1 MKEKYYFDVFPE
13 LTSERLLLKEIRLSE
28 ANQMIEIT
36 AYDGQ
41 QAENNR
47 DVVRILS
54 QIALDYFNGDGI
66 TWGLYL
72 KSTGEFIGNCCFCR
86 GYQNNIAE
94 IGYVLKADFRG
105 HGYMTEAVKTVTRF
119 GLQDMKVKQVC
130 AYTAPDNRASQSVL
144 LTAGFTTASCN
155 QDSHQFICQ

>member
-1 MKEKYYFDVFPE
+1 MTEKYYFEVFPE

-36 AYDGQ
+36 VYDGQ
-41 QAENNR
+41 QAKNSL
-47 DVVRILS
+47 DVVNILS

-86 GYQNNIAE
+86 GYKNNIAE
-94 IGYVLKADFRG
+94 IGYVLKPDFRG
-105 HGYMTEAVKTVTRF
+105 HGYMTEAVKTVTEF
-119 GLQDMKVKQVC
+119 GLQEMKVLQVC
-130 AYTAPDNRASQSVL
+130 AYTEHDNRASQSVL
-144 LTAGFTTASCN
+144 VKAGFLRSADEGETYKYLSN
-155 QDSHQFICQ
+155 

>member
-13 LTSERLLLKEIRLSE
+13 LTSERLLLREIRLSE

-41 QAENNR
+41 QAENSR

-54 QIALDYFNGDGI
+54 QIALNYLNGDGI

-119 GLQDMKVKQVC
+119 GLQDMKVRQVC

-144 LTAGFTTASCN
+144 LTAGFTTGICD

>member
-1 MKEKYYFDVFPE
+1 VKEKYYFDVFPE
-13 LTSERLLLKEIRLSE
+13 LTSERLLLREIRLSE
-28 ANQMIEIT
+28 ANHMIEIT

-41 QAENNR
+41 QAENSH

-54 QIALDYFNGDGI
+54 QIALDYLNGDGI

-94 IGYVLKADFRG
+94 IGYVLKSDFRG
-105 HGYMTEAVKTVTRF
+105 HGYMTEAVRTVTRF

-130 AYTAPDNRASQSVL
+130 AYTVSDNHSSQSVL
-144 LTAGFTTASCN
+144 LKTGFMQSTSERN
-155 QDSHQFICQ
+155 LLKYIYK

>member
-105 HGYMTEAVKTVTRF
+105 HGYMTEAVK
-119 GLQDMKVKQVC
+119 QVC

-144 LTAGFTTASCN
+144 LTAGFTTGSCN